1 MKKKKLIIF
10 MTIILF
16 VITILAIT
24 YGVYSDNNKFST
36 EENTTEQINES
47 QKQMQELA
55 EHLEKN
61 VSNNIII
68 EINDNAGNEIE
79 ITQSYIDTVGM
90 IEDTKESEKRAIEY
104 TIYATEAKN
113 MNIQLSNEDVE
124 EIKKVSN
131 SEEILKHATNK
142 KNKDML
148 KSEIETYL
156 TNIYYKSELENK
168 IQDEITNNK
177 LSIDNENLHQKMIE
191 YTTIQDNFK
200 ENTNPS
206 DEERKKYLESISKK
220 YFEIKNL
227 YMDLIKAKYNINN
240 E

>member
-1 MKKKKLIIF
+1 
-10 MTIILF
+10 
-16 VITILAIT
+16 
-24 YGVYSDNNKFST
+24 
-36 EENTTEQINES
+36 
-47 QKQMQELA
+47 MQELA

>member
-1 MKKKKLIIF
+1 

>member
-142 KNKDML
+142 K
-148 KSEIETYL
+148 I
-156 TNIYYKSELENK
+156 K
-168 IQDEITNNK
+168 IC
-177 LSIDNENLHQKMIE
+177 
-191 YTTIQDNFK
+191 
-200 ENTNPS
+200 
-206 DEERKKYLESISKK
+206 
-220 YFEIKNL
+220 
-227 YMDLIKAKYNINN
+227 
-240 E
+240 